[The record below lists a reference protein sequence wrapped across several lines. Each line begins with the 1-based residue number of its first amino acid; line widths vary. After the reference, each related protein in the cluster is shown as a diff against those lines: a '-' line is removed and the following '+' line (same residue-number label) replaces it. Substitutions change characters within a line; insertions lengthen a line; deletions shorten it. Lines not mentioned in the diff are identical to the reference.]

1 MCEYTSTKK
10 RHIHILVQSEKIW
23 ADSIFCVGSARIFFD
38 SIVRW
43 KWSFFSSL
51 NTLSICSLSCIHT
64 CFAQGD
70 WTSFFFSTHL
80 IFGFYTHF
88 VVLRCLWQNRRWR
101 KNIFFVFIIIMC
113 DGILAT
119 FWKLF
124 FFCLK
129 SSLNK
134 LLINFE

>member
-43 KWSFFSSL
+43 KWSFFSL
-51 NTLSICSLSCIHT
+51 NTHCLSVRYHVFIRALRKVTEHH
-64 CFAQGD
+64 
-70 WTSFFFSTHL
+70 FFSQHILFSDFTHIL
-80 IFGFYTHF
+80 LCWGVCDKTADGE
-88 VVLRCLWQNRRWR
+88 
-101 KNIFFVFIIIMC
+101 KNIFFFFIIIMC

-124 FFCLK
+124 FF
-129 SSLNK
+129 SV
-134 LLINFE
+134 

>member
-43 KWSFFSSL
+43 KWSFFSL
-51 NTLSICSLSCIHT
+51 NTHCLSVRYHVFIRALRKVTEHH
-64 CFAQGD
+64 
-70 WTSFFFSTHL
+70 FFFSTHL

-88 VVLRCLWQNRRWR
+88 VLRCLWQNRRWR

-113 DGILAT
+113 DEILAT

-124 FFCLK
+124 FFLFK
-129 SSLNK
+129 
-134 LLINFE
+134 IFFEQVAD